1 MPEALLPYLIGD
13 VVVGVVGTALL
24 FAFSKKKPIYN
35 IFVFAGMAVLFA
47 VLFYM
52 QYKVIVNN

>member
-1 MPEALLPYLIGD
+1 MPEAMLPYLIGD

-24 FAFSKKKPIYN
+24 FAFSKKKPIYRYV
-35 IFVFAGMAVLFA
+35 VFAVIAVLFA